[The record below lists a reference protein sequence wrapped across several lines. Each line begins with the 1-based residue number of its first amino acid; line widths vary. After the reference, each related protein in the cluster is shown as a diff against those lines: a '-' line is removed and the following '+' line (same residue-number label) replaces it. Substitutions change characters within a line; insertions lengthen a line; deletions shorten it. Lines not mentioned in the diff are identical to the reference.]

1 MRKKTFCVLLFFII
15 SFMGLSANLSKDRMV
30 INLNDNT
37 WISQQIAEKIKN
49 VGSYMYN
56 TEIKDINSHSNLSEG
71 YDVVL
76 NIYTNSKE
84 NITTA
89 FGYFQ
94 GGNFSYSDKTLETA
108 DWVEK
113 FSVKAL
119 EIASMQRFLY
129 SDNWDFLQ
137 LTFWKGVDEYPV
149 FQNNKLYFI
158 SDRYIGNREV
168 YIFNFETG
176 TEEKISLEYSAEY
189 FPDISPNENFLVFQ
203 TSMFGKWDVVLYNLK
218 TKEISRV
225 NPSGR
230 NAYSPY
236 FYDNTLILFTM
247 EEDTNQHTEIW
258 IYDLFYNKI
267 EKLSDSKD
275 ILKFRPVKW
284 DGNKISFYGVDLNN
298 ADMNL
303 YYLDENNK
311 IFPLIKASKNQTDNW
326 SNGSNLLV
334 FSEFDGRYFNI
345 YEYNNEEKRNLTK
358 SMTNDCFY
366 PSYSPDKKYI
376 FFTNYY
382 LESDIFVAN
391 RRVVF
396 GENE

>member
-1 MRKKTFCVLLFFII
+1 MRKKTFCMLLFFII

-37 WISQQIAEKIKN
+37 WISKQIAEKIKN

-84 NITTA
+84 NVTTA
-89 FGYFQ
+89 FGYFH
-94 GGNFSYSDKTLETA
+94 GGTFSYSDKNLETA

-119 EIASMQRFLY
+119 EIVSMQRFLY

-203 TSMFGKWDVVLYNLK
+203 TSMFGKWDIVLYNLK

-225 NPSGR
+225 NPPGK

-258 IYDLFYNKI
+258 IYDLFYNKL

-284 DGNKISFYGVDLNN
+284 DSNKISFYGVDLNN

-303 YYLDENNK
+303 YYLDDNNE
-311 IFPLIKASKNQTDNW
+311 IFPLIKTSKNQTDNW